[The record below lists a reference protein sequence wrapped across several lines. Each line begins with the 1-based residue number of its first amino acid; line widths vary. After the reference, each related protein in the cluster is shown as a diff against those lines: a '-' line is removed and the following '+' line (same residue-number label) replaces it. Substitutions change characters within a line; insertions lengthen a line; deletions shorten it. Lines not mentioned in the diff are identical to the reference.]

1 LSTQAILL
9 IAAIIIGVLYLLR
22 RRARLRADD

>member
-1 LSTQAILL
+1 VNTQVILL
-9 IAAIIIGVLYLLR
+9 IAAIVVGILYLLK

>member
-1 LSTQAILL
+1 LSTQVVLL
-9 IAAIIIGVLYLLR
+9 IAAIIVGILYLLK